1 MTGIDNLDSPLTRT
15 RVMTRDRMRWYSEG
29 LETAMDESGRYVVAG
44 RNIHTDDAAASAN
57 GLPGIVADGM
67 ITTNWLYQDL
77 TRIFGVQFWAVGSLR
92 TKYIRPVFEDE
103 AVTTVIQPPEVVE
116 VEDGSRVL
124 LMEVWSETQSGDKCT
139 VGEARMPCS
148 GAVENPRA

>member
-1 MTGIDNLDSPLTRT
+1 LTGIDDLDFPLTRT
-15 RVMTRDRMRWYSEG
+15 RVMSRDRMRWYSEG
-29 LETAMDESGRYVVAG
+29 LETAMDECGRYVVAG
-44 RNIHTDDAAASAN
+44 SNIHTDDAAAAAN

-77 TRIFGVQFWAVGSLR
+77 TKIFGVQFWTVGSLS

-103 AVTTVIQPPEVVE
+103 TVTTVIQAPEVVE

-124 LMEVWSETQSGDKCT
+124 RMEVWSVKQSGEKCT
-139 VGEARMPCS
+139 VGEARMPC
-148 GAVENPRA
+148 GGRVENPST